1 MLRRR
6 FTPRASV
13 ARVLALTAVFL
24 FGGTHP
30 ASAQQPKPVSFIND
44 VAPILKENCFACHDA
59 KKKSGKYDMTT
70 YDKIRAGGANGDPV
84 APGKPDASEFH
95 TLIVTTDQ
103 RRMPPRDK
111 GEAVPKDKAAVIEQ
125 WIKEGAKL
133 DAGLDPKADLVKEL
147 RVRWKPPV
155 PPKAYPFA
163 IIVNALAF
171 TPDGKHLV
179 VGGHHELTVWE
190 IATGKL
196 VKRVSMRAERAY
208 GLEFLPDGKL
218 VVAGGR
224 PGQEGDVRV
233 YDLTAKGKTTGGG
246 AKGEPAGG
254 APSKEDGV
262 ELLDGVNDKTVLV
275 KHLFDVED
283 SVLCLAITSDG
294 KTLAAGGCDRTVRVF
309 DLSEGVDKA
318 KLAQT
323 VENHADWVLG
333 CALSADGKYLV
344 TAGRDKTAKV
354 WDLRAKE
361 SVVTFPEHQNIV
373 YAVAVKADG
382 SAGFSVG
389 ADKQV
394 RTWKPNGEGKQV
406 KNAGGHGD
414 DVFKI
419 VANPKQPL
427 LATSSADKTVRLWN
441 LDTLAAGKSLAGLTD
456 YVYTVAFSPD
466 GELVAGGSYDGSV
479 AVWNVKDGALVKAFN
494 ASPGFVTK
502 EPEPKK
508 K

>member
-1 MLRRR
+1 M
-6 FTPRASV
+6 PRWFRSRTARAVACALLFSASQ
-13 ARVLALTAVFL
+13 T
-24 FGGTHP
+24 
-30 ASAQQPKPVSFIND
+30 ASAQPEKKPQGNKTEGAAEAPAKGVSFIID
-44 VAPILKENCFACHDA
+44 VAPVLKENCFACHDA

-70 YDKIRAGGANGDPV
+70 YEKIRAGGVNGDPV
-84 APGKPDASEFH
+84 VPGKPDLSEFH
-95 TLIVTTDQ
+95 ALIVTAEQ

-111 GEAVPKDKAAVIEQ
+111 GEAVPKDKAAIVAQ

-163 IIVNALAF
+163 IIVNAITF
-171 TPDGKHLV
+171 TPDNKHLV
-179 VGGHHELTVWE
+179 VGGHHELTVWD

-196 VKRVSMRAERAY
+196 ATRIYTRAERAY
-208 GLEFLPDGKL
+208 GLAFFPDGKL
-218 VVAGGR
+218 AVAGGR

-233 YDLTAKGKTTGGG
+233 YDINAKGK
-246 AKGEPAGG
+246 
-254 APSKEDGV
+254 SEDGV
-262 ELLDGVNDKTVLV
+262 TILDGVNDKAVLI

-283 SVLCLAITSDG
+283 SVLCLAVTPDG
-294 KTLAAGGCDRTVRVF
+294 KTLAAGGCDRAVRVF
-309 DLSEGVDKA
+309 DLSEGLDKA
-318 KLAQT
+318 KLTQT

-333 CALSADGKYLV
+333 CALSADGKFLL

-354 WDLRAKE
+354 WDVKGKE

-373 YAVAVKADG
+373 YGVAVKADG

-389 ADKQV
+389 ADKQL

-441 LDTLAAGKSLAGLTD
+441 MDTLAAGKSLAGLTD

-466 GELVAGGSYDGSV
+466 GELVAGGSYDGGV
-479 AVWNVKDGALVKAFN
+479 AVWKVKDGALVKAFN
-494 ASPGFVTK
+494 ASPGFATK